1 MTIMWAIGTVVT
13 VEENHPGVQELQ
25 VQMSNGNLEGA
36 VHFPGETGMIRV
48 RAGVRVVL
56 NVTAERLKLGS
67 GGMHFVHHVLEHK
80 GMVELDTIPQAEG
93 HIMKLRYTPQ
103 QRAVLA
109 VEEAASPHHE
119 LFRGRPQLDGL
130 PVLIGEL
137 HSMLPIACAWLMA
150 ERGTGVGV
158 GGLRLS
164 YVMTDGGALPLAY
177 SRHAAALTACG
188 WLAGTVT
195 YGHAYGGTHEAVN
208 KFTALLTARHV
219 HRADIAIAT
228 MGPGI
233 VGTGTRLG
241 HTATETAELV
251 HATLALGGRA
261 IVVPRLGFADARER
275 HRGLCAHTLAA
286 LGDLCLAPATLPL
299 PAELPPEARAC
310 IHRQIAEADLAS
322 MHYIPVVPGMDPVAI
337 AQRMAAYPLPITTMG
352 RRFEDD
358 PAYWAGVCAAAEYA
372 RLLLETEQALNLA
385 PDGKEGGTSY
395 TGA

>member
-150 ERGTGVGV
+150 DRGTPDS

-177 SRHAAALTACG
+177 SRHAAALSACG

-251 HATLALGGRA
+251 HAALALGGRP

-310 IHRQIAEADLAS
+310 IDRQITEADLAS

-358 PAYWAGVCAAAEYA
+358 PAYWSGVCAAAEYA
-372 RLLLETEQALNLA
+372 RLLLETE
-385 PDGKEGGTSY
+385 
-395 TGA
+395 